1 MWKAPDE
8 LHSTLKSLSKSR
20 GDKAKNRGRGS
31 SVVPSLSEVF
41 GDNPPIPKRKPTPLQ
56 LRVGQFMRKSQG
68 KFPLAE
74 LGDVLGDSGAKVFG
88 SNVTLTNKGG
98 TRYTLGSFMR
108 NVDPDSL
115 LGELLTKLGRTDLLE
130 EVINISPWGLT
141 KKQLEPTVRHEFRHS
156 ALAKLRDEAGTFHLD
171 LPRLEFASS
180 VNEQGTLTS
189 KPSRLREEDL
199 VRLLDAVTDISLIKE
214 TQGYFR
220 KVRKPRIFIPVDKML
235 KSTTIRGALM
245 LLQKRADL
253 FLQSKGAPPS
263 LIHFPSDEELYNMI
277 RRGKSI
283 HDD

>member
-56 LRVGQFMRKSQG
+56 LRAGQFMRKSQG
-68 KFPLAE
+68 LYPLAE
-74 LGDVLGDSGAKVFG
+74 LGDVLGDPGAKVFG
-88 SNVTLTNKGG
+88 SNMTLANKAGQG
-98 TRYTLGSFMR
+98 ALGYFIR

-130 EVINISPWGLT
+130 EVINIVPWGQT
-141 KKQLEPTVRHEFRHS
+141 KKQLEPIVRHEFRHS
-156 ALAKLRDEAGTFHLD
+156 GLAKLRVHEGTFHLG
-171 LPRLEFASS
+171 LPRLEFASG

-199 VRLLDAVTDISLIKE
+199 VRLLDAATDISLIKE